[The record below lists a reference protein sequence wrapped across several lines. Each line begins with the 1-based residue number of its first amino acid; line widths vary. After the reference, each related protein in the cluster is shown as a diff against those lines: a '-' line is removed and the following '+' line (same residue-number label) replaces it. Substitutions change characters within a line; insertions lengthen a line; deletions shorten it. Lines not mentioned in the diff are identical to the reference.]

1 MPDIAVSYAAPSC
14 SVQSIFDASVELYNI
29 ITPNKKTAI
38 SGVYFYELQLKCI
51 DKNCKSKPWTLKLYD
66 ESSKTTQIRYAKD
79 LAKYP
84 TSPIIYLCIF
94 GNSYNVRRKVK
105 HIIITVA
112 LLNNSAKLFKY
123 HYTVILFPGT
133 DENYLTLKIAADTLI

>member
-1 MPDIAVSYAAPSC
+1 
-14 SVQSIFDASVELYNI
+14 I

-79 LAKYP
+79 LAKCVKIQFQNY
-84 TSPIIYLCIF
+84 
-94 GNSYNVRRKVK
+94 YNPKDRVDLKTLEFTIQNK
-105 HIIITVA
+105 D
-112 LLNNSAKLFKY
+112 Y
-123 HYTVILFPGT
+123 YTEKKP
-133 DENYLTLKIAADTLI
+133 